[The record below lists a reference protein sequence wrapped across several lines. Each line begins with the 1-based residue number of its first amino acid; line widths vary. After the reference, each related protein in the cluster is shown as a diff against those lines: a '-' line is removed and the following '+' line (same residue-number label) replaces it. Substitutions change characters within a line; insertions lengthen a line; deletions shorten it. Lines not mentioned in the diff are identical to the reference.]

1 MLIPRPKI
9 KEMLASADWETV
21 FADTNKS
28 YIELY
33 DEVYD
38 PYVHEHCF
46 TDNDIANCNL
56 DQEAW
61 AIKNYMLS
69 FADILALYLLEHEL
83 LHILGSDYK
92 HKIRD
97 AAASIVECANTLSA
111 ENIKDLISVW
121 CNEQEL
127 TESILLHLYSLLEES
142 GGAATAKDKAEA
154 TADQLVHWHV
164 YRTVLSKLQNNTTVV
179 SDEGPPKRR
188 QGESIDSYK
197 ARLNLYIKSLDDAV
211 CDTTPNSDMAS
222 DPF

>member
-33 DEVYD
+33 DEVYT
-38 PYVHEHCF
+38 PYVHERCI
-46 TDNDIANCNL
+46 TDNDIAACNL
-56 DQEAW
+56 DQEDW

-69 FADILALYLLEHEL
+69 FADILAIYLLEYEL
-83 LHILGSDYK
+83 FHILGSDYK

-97 AAASIVECANTLSA
+97 AAASIVKCANTLSA

-127 TESILLHLYSLLEES
+127 TESTLLHLYILLEES
-142 GGAATAKDKAEA
+142 GGSATAKDKAEA
-154 TADQLVHWHV
+154 AADQLVHWHV
-164 YRTVLSKLQNNTTVV
+164 YRTVLSELQNNATIV

-188 QGESIDSYK
+188 QGESLDSYK
-197 ARLNLYIKSLDDAV
+197 ARLNLYVNSLDDAV

>member
-33 DEVYD
+33 DELYD

-46 TDNDIANCNL
+46 TDDDIAACNL

-69 FADILALYLLEHEL
+69 FADILALYLLEYEL
-83 LHILGSDYK
+83 LPILGSDYK
-92 HKIRD
+92 HEISD
-97 AAASIVECANTLSA
+97 VASSIAESTNTLPA
-111 ENIKDLISVW
+111 ENIKELISVW

-127 TESILLHLYSLLEES
+127 TESTLLHLYTLLEES

-154 TADQLVHWHV
+154 AADQLVHWYV
-164 YRTVLSKLQNNTTVV
+164 YRTVLSKLQNNATVV
-179 SDEGPPKRR
+179 ADEGPPKRR
-188 QGESIDSYK
+188 QGESLDSYK
-197 ARLNLYIKSLDDAV
+197 ARLKFYINSLDDAV

>member
-1 MLIPRPKI
+1 MLIPRSKI
-9 KEMLASADWETV
+9 KAMLSSADWETTFV
-21 FADTNKS
+21 DTNKS

-46 TDNDIANCNL
+46 TDADIVACNL

-61 AIKNYMLS
+61 AIKNYMLP
-69 FADILALYLLEHEL
+69 FADILALYLLEYEL

-92 HKIRD
+92 HKIQD
-97 AAASIVECANTLSA
+97 VAASIVESANTLSA

-127 TESILLHLYSLLEES
+127 TESTILHLYLLLEES
-142 GGAATAKDKAEA
+142 DGDENAKDKAEA
-154 TADQLVHWHV
+154 AADQLVHWHV
-164 YRTVLSKLQNNTTVV
+164 YRTVLSKLQNNTAVIEDT
-179 SDEGPPKRR
+179 GPPKRR
-188 QGESIDSYK
+188 QGESLESYK
-197 ARLNLYIKSLDDAV
+197 ARLNLYINSLDDAI
-211 CDTTPNSDMAS
+211 CDTTSDSNMAS

>member
-1 MLIPRPKI
+1 MLIPRSKI
-9 KEMLASADWETV
+9 KGMLSSADWETV

-33 DEVYD
+33 DALYV
-38 PYVHEHCF
+38 PYTYEHCF
-46 TDNDIANCNL
+46 TDEDIAACNL
-56 DQEAW
+56 DREVW
-61 AIKNYMLS
+61 ALKNYMLS

-83 LHILGSDYK
+83 FHILGSDYK

-127 TESILLHLYSLLEES
+127 TESTLLHLYTLLEES
-142 GGAATAKDKAEA
+142 GGSATAKDKAEA
-154 TADQLVHWHV
+154 AADQLVHWHV
-164 YRTVLSKLQNNTTVV
+164 YRTVLSKLQNDATVAA
-179 SDEGPPKRR
+179 DEGPPKRR
-188 QGESIDSYK
+188 QGESLDSYK
-197 ARLNLYIKSLDDAV
+197 ARLKLYINSLDDAV
-211 CDTTPNSDMAS
+211 CNTTPNSDMAS

>member
-33 DEVYD
+33 DELYD

-46 TDNDIANCNL
+46 TDADIVACNL

-61 AIKNYMLS
+61 AIKNYMLP
-69 FADILALYLLEHEL
+69 FADILALYLLEYEL
-83 LHILGSDYK
+83 LHILGFEYK
-92 HKIRD
+92 DKIREV
-97 AAASIVECANTLSA
+97 ACSIVEDTNPLPA
-111 ENIKDLISVW
+111 ENIKELISVW
-121 CNEQEL
+121 CNEQAL
-127 TESILLHLYSLLEES
+127 TESTLLHLYTLLEEA
-142 GGAATAKDKAEA
+142 GGTAAAKDKAEA

-164 YRTVLSKLQNNTTVV
+164 YRTVLSKLQNNTTIVA
-179 SDEGPPKRR
+179 DEGPPIRR
-188 QGESIDSYK
+188 KGESLDSYK
-197 ARLNLYIKSLDDAV
+197 TRLKLYINSLDDAV
-211 CDTTPNSDMAS
+211 CDTTPNADMAS